1 MDSSTSDHKF
11 LWIELSDLDFQGKK
25 KIFRLKEMWLAD
37 KGCGETIERVWQARY
52 DEDENMRVIQKI
64 ENCGRELTSWS

>member
-1 MDSSTSDHKF
+1 
-11 LWIELSDLDFQGKK
+11 
-25 KIFRLKEMWLAD
+25 MWLAD

-64 ENCGRELTSWS
+64 ENCGRELTSWSRDNFGNVRRELEKKKERANLS

>member
-1 MDSSTSDHKF
+1 
-11 LWIELSDLDFQGKK
+11 
-25 KIFRLKEMWLAD
+25 MWLAD

>member
-1 MDSSTSDHKF
+1 
-11 LWIELSDLDFQGKK
+11 
-25 KIFRLKEMWLAD
+25 MWLAD

-64 ENCGRELTSWS
+64 ENCGRELTSWSRDNFGNVQRELEKKKERANLS